1 MVARAGD
8 WDKLDGELLM
18 DVLEKRAEIS
28 ITSNEGDYV
37 LDGLLHCGKCNTPKQ
52 TKVEIF
58 GKVRMPM
65 CLCKCEAARVE
76 RENQERERLELEF
89 EFEKAKYHFESKTD
103 LLAWLNY
110 RPYKISPKLI
120 AARIELMREIC
131 FAEDDMRNWT
141 FANDDG
147 TNEKIMRAMQN
158 YVANFDTMKEQGK
171 GLILFGTVGTGKTYA
186 AAAIANAL
194 IDAGVPVYMTN
205 FARIA
210 NTVSGLFEGKQ
221 EYYDSLNRFPLLVI
235 DDLAAERKT
244 EYMSEIV
251 FNVIDSRYRAGLPLI
266 VTTNLTAEELKHPSE
281 LGYKRTFSRLLE
293 MCLPVKVEGKD
304 KRIEKLKADIQP
316 MKDLLGLD

>member
-1 MVARAGD
+1 MAD
-8 WDKLDGELLM
+8 FEKLDSELLV
-18 DVLEKRAEIS
+18 DLLEKKAEIS
-28 ITSNEGDYV
+28 IKTNEGDFV
-37 LDGLLHCGKCNTPKQ
+37 LDGLLHCGKCKTPKQ
-52 TKVEIF
+52 TRVEIF
-58 GKVRMPM
+58 GKVRTPM
-65 CLCKCEAARVE
+65 CLCKCEAERVE
-76 RENQERERLELEF
+76 KEKRERDRLELEL
-89 EFEKAKYHFESKTD
+89 EFDKARYRIESKVD
-103 LLAWLNY
+103 LLSWLN
-110 RPYKISPKLI
+110 RQPYKISKRLI
-120 AARIELMREIC
+120 AERTELMREIC
-131 FAEDDMRNWT
+131 FAEDDMRHWT

-147 TNEKIMRAMQN
+147 ENEKIMKAMLA
-158 YVANFDTMKEQGK
+158 YAVNFDTMKEQGK
-171 GLILFGTVGTGKTYA
+171 GLILFGSVGTGKTYA
-186 AAAIANAL
+186 AAAIANEL

-210 NTVSGLFEGKQ
+210 NTVSGLFDGRQ
-221 EYYDSLNRFPLLVI
+221 EYYDSLNRFPLLII

-251 FNVIDSRYRAGLPLI
+251 FNVIDSRYRSGLPLI

>member
-1 MVARAGD
+1 MAEFTKFDSEIFVD
-8 WDKLDGELLM
+8 L
-18 DVLEKRAEIS
+18 LEKQAEIS
-28 ITSNEGDYV
+28 IKSNEGDYV
-37 LDGLLHCGKCNTPKQ
+37 LDGLLHCGKCKTPKQ
-52 TKVEIF
+52 TRVEVF
-58 GKVRMPM
+58 GKVRTPM

-76 RENQERERLELEF
+76 RENRERDRLELEL
-89 EFEKAKYHFESKTD
+89 EFDKARYRIEDKVE
-103 LLAWLNY
+103 LLSWLNWQ
-110 RPYKISPKLI
+110 PYKISPKLI
-120 AARIELMREIC
+120 AARTELMREIC
-131 FAEDDMRNWT
+131 FAEDDMRTWT

-147 TNEKIMRAMQN
+147 TNDNIMKAMRA
-158 YVANFDTMKEQGK
+158 YVDNFDVMKEQGK

-194 IDAGVPVYMTN
+194 IDKGVPVYMTN

-221 EYYDSLNRFPLLVI
+221 EYFDSLNRFPLLVI

-251 FNVIDSRYRAGLPLI
+251 FNVIDSRYRSGLPLI

-293 MCLPVKVEGKD
+293 MCLPVKVEGVD

-316 MKDLLGLD
+316 MKDLLGLE

>member
-1 MVARAGD
+1 MAD
-8 WDKLDGELLM
+8 FEKFEPELLI
-18 DVLEKRAEIS
+18 DVLEKKAEIN
-28 ITSNEGDYV
+28 IKSNAGDYV
-37 LDGLLHCGKCNTPKQ
+37 LEGLLHCGKCNTPKQ
-52 TKVEIF
+52 TRVEIF

-76 RENQERERLELEF
+76 RENRERERLELEF
-89 EFEKAKYHFESKTD
+89 DYDKARYRIEDKIE
-103 LLAWLNY
+103 LLAWLN
-110 RPYKISPKLI
+110 RQPYKISDRLI
-120 AARIELMREIC
+120 AERIELMREIC
-131 FAEDDMRNWT
+131 FAEDDMQNWT
-141 FANDDG
+141 FANDDRE
-147 TNEKIMRAMQN
+147 NETIMNAMRK
-158 YVANFDTMKEQGK
+158 YAANFDTMKEQGK

-194 IDAGVPVYMTN
+194 IDTGVPVYMTN
-205 FARIA
+205 FAKIA
-210 NTVSGLFEGKQ
+210 NIVSGLFEGRQ

-251 FNVIDSRYRAGLPLI
+251 YNVIDSRYRAGLPLI

-293 MCLPVKVEGKD
+293 RCLPVKVEGKD

-316 MKDLLGLD
+316 MKELLGLD

>member
-1 MVARAGD
+1 MAD
-8 WDKLDGELLM
+8 FEKLDSELLV
-18 DVLEKRAEIS
+18 DLLEKKAEIS
-28 ITSNEGDYV
+28 IKTNEGDFV
-37 LDGLLHCGKCNTPKQ
+37 LDGLLHCGKCKTPKQ
-52 TKVEIF
+52 TRVEIF
-58 GKVRMPM
+58 GKVRTPM
-65 CLCKCEAARVE
+65 CLCKCEAERVE
-76 RENQERERLELEF
+76 KEKRERDRLELEL
-89 EFEKAKYHFESKTD
+89 EFDKARYRIESKVD
-103 LLAWLNY
+103 LLSWLN
-110 RPYKISPKLI
+110 RQPYKISKRLI
-120 AARIELMREIC
+120 AERTELMREIC
-131 FAEDDMRNWT
+131 FAEDDMRHWT

-147 TNEKIMRAMQN
+147 ENEKIVKAMKA
-158 YVANFDTMKEQGK
+158 YAANFDTMKEQGK
-171 GLILFGTVGTGKTYA
+171 GLILFGSVGTGKTYA
-186 AAAIANAL
+186 AAAIANEL

-210 NTVSGLFEGKQ
+210 NTVSGLFDGRQ
-221 EYYDSLNRFPLLVI
+221 EYYDSLNRFPLLII

-251 FNVIDSRYRAGLPLI
+251 FNVIDSRYRSGLPLI

>member
-1 MVARAGD
+1 MAD
-8 WDKLDGELLM
+8 FEKFEPELLI
-18 DVLEKRAEIS
+18 DILEKKAEIN
-28 ITSNEGDYV
+28 IKSNEGDYV
-37 LDGLLHCGKCNTPKQ
+37 LDGLLHCGKCKTPKQ
-52 TKVEIF
+52 TRVEIF
-58 GKVRMPM
+58 GKVRTPY
-65 CLCKCEAARVE
+65 CLCKCEAERVE
-76 RENQERERLELEF
+76 RENREMKRMELELDYK
-89 EFEKAKYHFESKTD
+89 KAQYHIESKVD
-103 LLAWLNY
+103 LLAWLN
-110 RPYKISPKLI
+110 RQPYKISDYLI
-120 AARIELMREIC
+120 AERIELMREIC
-131 FAEDDMRNWT
+131 FAEDDMQNWT

-147 TNEKIMRAMQN
+147 GNDKIMGAMRK
-158 YVANFDTMKEQGK
+158 YAANFDTMKEQGK
-171 GLILFGTVGTGKTYA
+171 GLILFGDVGTGKTYA

-194 IDAGVPVYMTN
+194 IDTGVPVYMTN

-210 NTVSGLFEGKQ
+210 DIVSGLFEGRQ

-251 FNVIDSRYRAGLPLI
+251 YKVIDSRYRSGLPLI

>member
-1 MVARAGD
+1 MSFAKFDSEVLVD
-8 WDKLDGELLM
+8 L
-18 DVLEKRAEIS
+18 LEKKAEIS
-28 ITSNEGDYV
+28 IKTNEGDFV
-37 LDGLLHCGKCNTPKQ
+37 LDGLLHCGKCKTPKQ
-52 TKVEIF
+52 ARFELF
-58 GKVRMPM
+58 GKVRTPM
-65 CLCKCEAARVE
+65 CLCKCEAERVE
-76 RENQERERLELEF
+76 KEKRERERLELEL
-89 EFEKAKYHFESKTD
+89 EFDKARYRFESKVD
-103 LLAWLNY
+103 LLGWLN
-110 RPYKISPKLI
+110 RQPYKISPRLI
-120 AARIELMREIC
+120 AERTELMREIC
-131 FAEDDMRNWT
+131 FAEDDMRHWT
-141 FANDDG
+141 FENDDG
-147 TNEKIMRAMQN
+147 GNEKIMNAMKA
-158 YVANFDTMKEQGK
+158 YADNFDTMKEQGK

-186 AAAIANAL
+186 AAAIANVL
-194 IDAGVPVYMTN
+194 IDEGVPVYMTN

-221 EYYDSLNRFPLLVI
+221 EYYDSLNRFPLLII

-251 FNVIDSRYRAGLPLI
+251 FNVIDSRYRSGLPLI